1 MYDKLNRF
9 EQFLFDFLSVGMVL
23 FYSWSAIFEP
33 AATQFHRGI
42 YVIITYVL
50 VFLIYKTKGR
60 DMNALDPIFL
70 LIMLF
75 PAAAITSSLESV
87 QAMFSASQ
95 ENIQVA
101 FGGWFN
107 SIVYFFRFG
116 EGVYELAPGV
126 TDITFPAYS
135 SEQIAAMAENW
146 ENGWHVLTIN
156 KLAVYFTVI
165 FTALAAA
172 AQYFWKNHAGR
183 VFDIIFMAYS
193 LVTVG
198 YWINNFE
205 NINYRMGIETDL
217 DKWMAMV
224 GVLIGVELARRV
236 VGNVFVIIGCAML
249 LFGMHGEHVPELIAH
264 AGASF
269 PDLCTSIFYRSD
281 GVFGIMANVL
291 ATYIILFV
299 LFGAFLERCGAQK
312 FFIDFPLAAVGHK
325 VGGPAK
331 VSVIASGLFGSIS
344 GSAIANTVSTGAFTI
359 PMMKKAGFKPHVA
372 GGIEPAASIGGMFMP
387 PIMGAGG
394 FIMAEMTGLP
404 YSHIMLVAIFP
415 ALMYFFSVFV
425 MVHFEARKDNVV
437 GERYKYSAM
446 QIFKKEWLY
455 TLPLIS
461 ITIFML
467 AGYSPG
473 YSAIVGLAT
482 CIGLSFKDE
491 GEHIDPTILCVMA
504 FMVICPWLVKLV
516 GLMGGKEAVA
526 TVKPFMSGRILLLY
540 GLIAAAAL
548 FAYRRQT
555 VSGMKSELNQF
566 VVASREGTINSLKI
580 GATVGVIGIIIGVLT
595 YSGLVLTFADIV
607 IELAHGSLVA
617 TILLIAL
624 ASLILGMG
632 VPVTAAYLITAVV
645 AVPAL
650 THLGVNEVAAHM
662 IVYWL
667 SQDSNIT
674 PPVCIAAFAGATI
687 AKANMWKTAFTSFKF
702 AKFLYLAP
710 FLFAYVPAFS
720 LDASSMEIALWFAG
734 IAAVVYAYAWFL
746 SGIWFSPLK
755 RMFGNATA

>member
-1 MYDKLNRF
+1 MYEKLHKF
-9 EQFLFDFLSVGMVL
+9 EQYLFDFLSVMMVL

-33 AATQFHRGI
+33 AATQYHRGI

-50 VFLIYKTKGR
+50 VFLIYQSKH
-60 DMNALDPIFL
+60 LIFRIFDYIL
-70 LIMLF
+70 MG
-75 PAAAITSSLESV
+75 ASV
-87 QAMFSASQ
+87 
-95 ENIQVA
+95 
-101 FGGWFN
+101 
-107 SIVYFFRFG
+107 
-116 EGVYELAPGV
+116 V
-126 TDITFPAYS
+126 TI
-135 SEQIAAMAENW
+135 
-146 ENGWHVLTIN
+146 
-156 KLAVYFTVI
+156 
-165 FTALAAA
+165 
-172 AQYFWKNHAGR
+172 
-183 VFDIIFMAYS
+183 
-193 LVTVG
+193 G
-198 YWINNFE
+198 YWITNFE
-205 NINYRMGIETDL
+205 AINYRTGIETDL

-224 GVLIGVELARRV
+224 GVLLGVELARRV
-236 VGNVFVIIGCAML
+236 VGNVFVIIGVAML
-249 LFGMHGEHVPELIAH
+249 LFGMYGEHMPELVAH
-264 AGASF
+264 AGATF
-269 PDLCTSIFYRSD
+269 PELCTSIFYRSD

-291 ATYIILFV
+291 ATYILLFV
-299 LFGAFLERCGAQK
+299 LFGAFLERCGAQR

-344 GSAIANTVSTGAFTI
+344 GSAIANTVSTGSFTI

-425 MVHFEARKDNVV
+425 MVHFEAKKENVV

-455 TLPLIS
+455 TLPLIF

-491 GEHIDPTILCVMA
+491 GNRIDPTLLAVMS
-504 FMVICPWLVKLV
+504 FMVLCPWLVKLV
-516 GLMGGKEAVA
+516 GVVGGKEATEA
-526 TVKPFMSGRILLLY
+526 VKPFLSGRILLVY
-540 GLIAAAAL
+540 GIVASAVIFFL
-548 FAYRRQT
+548 RRQT
-555 VSGMKSELNQF
+555 LGGMKGEMGEF
-566 VVASREGTINSLKI
+566 VKAARMGTINSLKI

-607 IELAHGSLVA
+607 IELAHGNLVM

-710 FLFAYVPAFS
+710 FMFAYIPAFS
-720 LDASSMEIALWFAG
+720 LNASPMNIAMWFSV
-734 IAAVVYAYAWFL
+734 ITVTVFMYSWFL
-746 SGIWFSPLK
+746 SGIWFRPLK
-755 RMFGNATA
+755 RMMAGSLA

>member
-1 MYDKLNRF
+1 VSTKVYEKLSKI

-42 YVIITYVL
+42 YVIITYIL
-50 VFLIYKTKGR
+50 VFMLYKSKGVLR
-60 DMNALDPIFL
+60 LLDYVL
-70 LIMLF
+70 M
-75 PAAAITSSLESV
+75 AASI
-87 QAMFSASQ
+87 AS
-95 ENIQVA
+95 
-101 FGGWFN
+101 
-107 SIVYFFRFG
+107 
-116 EGVYELAPGV
+116 
-126 TDITFPAYS
+126 
-135 SEQIAAMAENW
+135 
-146 ENGWHVLTIN
+146 
-156 KLAVYFTVI
+156 
-165 FTALAAA
+165 
-172 AQYFWKNHAGR
+172 
-183 VFDIIFMAYS
+183 
-193 LVTVG
+193 VG
-198 YWINNFE
+198 YWILNFE
-205 NINYRMGIETDL
+205 AINYRTGIETEL
-217 DKWMAMV
+217 DQWMAMI

-236 VGNVFVIIGCAML
+236 VGNVFVIIGVVML
-249 LFGMHGEHVPELIAH
+249 GYGMYGAHMPELIAH
-264 AGASF
+264 AGATF
-269 PDLCTSIFYRSD
+269 PELCTSIFYRSD

-312 FFIDFPLAAVGHK
+312 FFIDWPLAAVGHK
-325 VGGPAK
+325 IGGPAK

-344 GSAIANTVSTGAFTI
+344 GSAIANTVSTGTFTI

-404 YSHIMLVAIFP
+404 YSHIMLVSLFP
-415 ALMYFFSVFV
+415 AVMYFFSVFV
-425 MVHFEARKDNVV
+425 MVHYEAKMNNVV
-437 GERYKYSAM
+437 GEKYKYSAM
-446 QIFKKEWLY
+446 EILRKEWLY
-455 TLPLIS
+455 MMPLVG

-473 YSAIVGLAT
+473 YSAIVGLAI
-482 CIGLSFKDE
+482 CIGLSFKDK
-491 GEHIDPTILCVMA
+491 GNYIDPTLLCIMT
-504 FMVICPWLVKLV
+504 FMVLCPWLIKLV
-516 GLMGGKEAVA
+516 ALVGGKGAA
-526 TVKPFMSGRILLLY
+526 AAIRPFMSGRILLLY

-548 FAYRRQT
+548 YAYRRQT
-555 VSGMKSELNQF
+555 VSGAKSELSQF
-566 VVASREGTINSLKI
+566 VQACREGTINSLKI

-607 IELAHGSLVA
+607 IELAHGSLVS

-624 ASLILGMG
+624 ASLVLGMG

-687 AKANMWKTAFTSFKF
+687 ANANMWKTAFTSFKF

-710 FLFAYVPAFS
+710 FIFAYVPAFT
-720 LDASSMEIALWFAG
+720 LEDTPMHITLWF
-734 IAAVVYAYAWFL
+734 IAIAVSVYVYGWFL
-746 SGIWFSPLK
+746 SGIWFKPLR
-755 RMFGNATA
+755 RMVTGAPA